1 MNAFFDESTV
11 TEFGKELKKF
21 CKKYRHLREDLERAK
36 KVLSYD
42 PENPNL
48 VQRISSLG
56 KDIQMHIYKLRKF
69 RSTDFKGKGSRSG
82 FRIVYAYERK
92 ENKIIFVEI
101 YHKSRKGKEDRSRIS
116 KYFRK
121 VIQ

>member
-1 MNAFFDESTV
+1 MNVFFDESTV

-21 CKKYRHLREDLERAK
+21 CRKYRHLGEDLERAK
-36 KVLSYD
+36 KVLNYD

-48 VQRISSLG
+48 VQRISGLG
-56 KDIQMHIYKLRKF
+56 KDVQMPIYKLRKF

-82 FRIVYAYERK
+82 FRIIYAYDKK
-92 ENKIIFVEI
+92 ENRIIFVEI
-101 YHKSRKGKEDRSRIS
+101 YHKSRKKVEDRNRIS

-121 VIQ
+121 TIL